1 MKTKQLSTLAT
12 IALIFLAGLLY
23 FQLEWD
29 MADPLETA
37 ETSPSATEPSKTPE
51 PIPLAPESDPTCMLC
66 DDLDAQLIATQGELQ
81 AIQQKLILANSKAQ
95 IAEDEMGQM
104 ADARSELKSLKGNLH
119 LSNHLLKKVSDDLS
133 AIQDEY
139 KLLAELFIQQ
149 NKSAAEQSTQ
159 HLAKLTAITR
169 GVSITAALSPLIA
182 IAKLIEYG
190 SEEIKSYCGDIE
202 AIILL
207 EKKAFAT
214 NTSLTTEALDQY
226 NKYCQS

>member
-1 MKTKQLSTLAT
+1 MENKKLGTFVT

-23 FQLEWD
+23 FQLEEE
-29 MADPLETA
+29 MADPHDVVETP
-37 ETSPSATEPSKTPE
+37 PSVTEPFKLPE
-51 PIPLAPESDPTCMLC
+51 PIPFTPESDPTCALC
-66 DDLDAQLIATQGELQ
+66 DDLDTQLIAAQGELQ
-81 AIQQKLILANSKAQ
+81 ATQQKLILANSKAQ
-95 IAEDEMGQM
+95 IAEDEMKQM
-104 ADARSELKSLKGNLH
+104 TDARSELKSLKGNLH
-119 LSNHLLKKVSDDLS
+119 VSNHSLKKVSEDLEQIKS
-133 AIQDEY
+133 EYAI
-139 KLLAELFIQQ
+139 LAELFIQQ
-149 NKSAAEQSTQ
+149 NKAAAKQSTQ

-226 NKYCQS
+226 NKYCQY